1 MRNFRAYNRG
11 MTEDEVAIAAISASG
26 VFVHAGSKEAYEA
39 FRDGRP
45 IFDITPDARLL
56 RKFQADNKS
65 EFGKDIHTNSDGTFR
80 FYNHPGIGKRVYF
93 TYHWDLH
100 HKYQFLPVINEA
112 ELDGEYSE

>member
-1 MRNFRAYNRG
+1 
-11 MTEDEVAIAAISASG
+11 MTEDETVIAAISAG
-26 VFVHAGSKEAYEA
+26 NVFVHAGSKEAYEA

-65 EFGKDIHTNSDGTFR
+65 EFGKDIHANSDGTFR

-100 HKYQFLPVINEA
+100 HKYQALPVINQA
-112 ELDGEYSE
+112 EREGEYSE